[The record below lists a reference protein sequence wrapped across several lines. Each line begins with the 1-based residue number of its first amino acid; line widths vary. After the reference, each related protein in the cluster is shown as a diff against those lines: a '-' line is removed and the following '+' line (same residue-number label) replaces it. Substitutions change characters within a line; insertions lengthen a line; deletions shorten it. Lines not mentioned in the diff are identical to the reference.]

1 MIWDAE
7 VMAVLTS
14 IKSTLELRG
23 SVSVYM
29 VACCFLLQV
38 FSSRTHSGP
47 VQGVHVQQQFRKEKD
62 CILKA
67 KCKSPIGKLIPILYP
82 VGEQSCGVL
91 QKCYAYVTKED
102 CSLGT
107 VHLKLRL

>member
-14 IKSTLELRG
+14 VKSTLELRG

-29 VACCFLLQV
+29 VAHCFLLQF
-38 FSSRTHSGP
+38 FSSRTHSGTL
-47 VQGVHVQQQFRKEKD
+47 QGVHLQQPFRKD
-62 CILKA
+62 CILKT
-67 KCKSPIGKLIPILYP
+67 KCKTSVGKLIPILYP

-91 QKCYAYVTKED
+91 QKCHAYVTKED